1 MYMEVLCIDLCS
13 HMKSGMHTLQACSGE
28 LSGSY
33 KFEYT
38 GGEDTQD
45 GSLSPVS

>member
-1 MYMEVLCIDLCS
+1 MC
-13 HMKSGMHTLQACSGE
+13 TLQACSGE

-38 GGEDTQD
+38 GGEGVED
-45 GSLSPVS
+45 GLLSHVS